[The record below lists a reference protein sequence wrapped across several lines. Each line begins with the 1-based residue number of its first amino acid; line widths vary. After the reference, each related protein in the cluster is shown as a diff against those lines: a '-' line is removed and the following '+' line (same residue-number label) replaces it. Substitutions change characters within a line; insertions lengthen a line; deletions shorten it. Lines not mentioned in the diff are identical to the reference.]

1 MIWALRTSR
10 AVVGSV
16 TALTGCL
23 ISAPGLAQTA
33 GAGPGDQGTP
43 AATAVAERQAAPGAV
58 SLADRV
64 ELQEVVVTASRREEA
79 ALQVPASLTVLGGD
93 TLDQL
98 GAKSIQDY
106 APLVPGL
113 QVAEVEPGYSL
124 QVLRGIT
131 TGINATGATV
141 ATYIDDTPTTG
152 ASVSSLGSTSTPDP
166 DLFDVQRIEV
176 LKGPQGTLYG
186 ASSMGGL
193 IKYVTNPP
201 NLREFQG
208 KAEVGYEGVPG
219 GGSGNSARALV
230 NIPLLSD
237 VLAVRA
243 DVFRVAFPGYIDNVF
258 RNETDVNAALSLGG
272 RVSVLWRPVDAFS
285 LRLTS
290 YYQRLTSDNPGA
302 MDVQPLT
309 LQPTS
314 GDLKTAEKLPE
325 PLYSKWSVNNAVLSY
340 DFPWANLSSSTS
352 VESQYTRN
360 FLDASNYYG
369 TLYQRL
375 VGGNAALVRSFVDT
389 KKTTEEVR
397 LVSPGGG
404 MFEWIAGFYYTHERA
419 TAPTFIDQY
428 DAVGATDTSVFPN
441 VVTVTL
447 GSLLRE
453 TAAYGDLTYRF
464 SPSFDV
470 QGGIRYAH
478 IAQDYDQTNFT
489 LAGVPLVPDL
499 AGNATL
505 SKNTYLGVARYHF
518 NQDTMLYARVATGY
532 RPGGPNDVIPGVSAA
547 PAAYQSDSL
556 ISYEFGIKG
565 ALASERLDYTIG
577 AFRIDWKNIQVQGV
591 DTATGFGFYD
601 NGGKAH
607 SQGLE
612 LELGYHPVRGL
623 RVGVSGSYDDAR
635 LDEDIP
641 VNGVTAKSGNELP
654 YAAKV
659 SYAGTVDYEHPMTS
673 TVRGFAGLTVAGVG
687 SRRAFFAD
695 QTVGL
700 APLGLVSKT
709 GDLPAYATLDLRGG
723 ITRNRVTVTAYL
735 RNVTDKRGAVALYGK
750 VAGADLATGT
760 VGPAALTVIQP
771 RTVGV
776 TARFEF

>member
-1 MIWALRTSR
+1 MSWASCTSR

-16 TALTGCL
+16 TLTGCL
-23 ISAPGLAQTA
+23 ISVPGLAQIA
-33 GAGPGDQGTP
+33 GSAQENQGAP
-43 AATAVAERQAAPGAV
+43 AATAVAERQAASGAG

-64 ELQEVVVTASRREEA
+64 QLQEVVVTASRREEA

-93 TLDQL
+93 MLDQL

-131 TGINATGATV
+131 TGVNATGATV
-141 ATYIDDTPTTG
+141 ATYLDDTPTTG

-201 NLREFQG
+201 NLTKFEG
-208 KAEVGYEGVPG
+208 KVEAGYEGVPG
-219 GGSGNSARALV
+219 GGTGNSVRALANV
-230 NIPLLSD
+230 PLLSD

-243 DVFRVAFPGYIDNVF
+243 DVFRIAYPGYIDNVF
-258 RNETDVNAALSLGG
+258 RNETDVNAALSVGG
-272 RVSVLWRPVDAFS
+272 RVSALWKPVDAFS
-285 LRLTS
+285 VRLTS

-314 GDLKTAEKLPE
+314 GDLKTAEKLPQ
-325 PLYSKWSVNNAVLSY
+325 PMYSKWFVNNLVLSY

-352 VESQYTRN
+352 LAKQYTRN

-369 TLYQRL
+369 ILYQGV
-375 VGGNAALVRSFVDT
+375 VGGNAALVRAVTDT

-404 MFEWIAGFYYTHERA
+404 TFEWIAGFYYTHESA
-419 TAPTFIDQY
+419 TTPQFVDQY
-428 DAVGATDTSVFPN
+428 DAVGAIDTPVLPN
-441 VVTVTL
+441 LVTVTVN
-447 GSLLRE
+447 SLLRE
-453 TAAYGDLTYRF
+453 AAAYGDLTYRF
-464 SPSFDV
+464 SPSFDL
-470 QGGIRYAH
+470 QAGIRYAH
-478 IAQDYDQTNFT
+478 IAQDYNQTDFT
-489 LAGVPLVPDL
+489 FAGAPLVPDL
-499 AGNATL
+499 AGSATL

-532 RPGGPNDVIPGVSAA
+532 RPGGPNDIIPGVSAA
-547 PAAYQSDSL
+547 PASYQSDSL
-556 ISYEFGIKG
+556 TSYEFGIKG
-565 ALASERLDYTIG
+565 ALASNRLDYTID

-591 DTATGFGFYD
+591 DATTGFLFYD

-607 SQGLE
+607 SQGFE
-612 LELGYHPVRGL
+612 FELGYHPVRGL
-623 RVGVSGSYDDAR
+623 RVGVSGSLNDAK

-641 VNGVTAKSGNELP
+641 VPGITAKSGNELP
-654 YAAKV
+654 YAPKL
-659 SYAGTVDYEHPMTS
+659 SYAGTVDYEHPLTS
-673 TVRGFAGLTVAGVG
+673 AVRGFAGLTVAGVG
-687 SRRAFFAD
+687 SRRAYFAD

-700 APLGLVSKT
+700 AALGLVSKT

-723 ITRNRVTVTAYL
+723 VSWERVTLTAYL
-735 RNVTDKRGAVALYGK
+735 RNVTDKRGAVALYGS
-750 VAGADLATGT
+750 VAGADLANGT

>member
-10 AVVGSV
+10 AVVGSI

-23 ISAPGLAQTA
+23 ISAPGLTQTA
-33 GAGPGDQGTP
+33 GSAQGDQATP
-43 AATAVAERQAAPGAV
+43 AATAQRQAAPGAD
-58 SLADRV
+58 SLADRA
-64 ELQEVVVTASRREEA
+64 EIQEIVVTATRREES

-93 TLDQL
+93 MLDQL

-141 ATYIDDTPTTG
+141 ATYLDDTPTTG
-152 ASVSSLGSTSTPDP
+152 TSVSSLGSTSTPDP
-166 DLFDVQRIEV
+166 DLFDMQRIEV

-201 NLREFQG
+201 NLTKFEG
-208 KAEVGYEGVPG
+208 KVEAGYEGVPG
-219 GGSGNSARALV
+219 GSTGNSVRALV
-230 NIPLLSD
+230 NVPLLSD

-243 DVFRVAFPGYIDNVF
+243 DGFRIAYPGYIDNVF
-258 RNETDVNAALSLGG
+258 RNERDVNTALSVGG
-272 RVSVLWRPVDAFS
+272 RVSVLWKPVDAFS

-325 PLYSKWSVNNAVLSY
+325 SMYSKWFVNNLVLSY

-352 VESQYTRN
+352 VEKQYTRN

-369 TLYQRL
+369 TLYSGL
-375 VGGNAALVRSFVDT
+375 LGGNAALVRILTDT

-404 MFEWIAGFYYTHERA
+404 TIEWIAGFYYTHERA
-419 TAPTFIDQY
+419 TTPQFVDQY
-428 DAVGATDTSVFPN
+428 DAVGATDTPVFPN
-441 VVTVTL
+441 LVTVTTD
-447 GSLLRE
+447 SLLRE
-453 TAAYGDLTYRF
+453 VAAYGDLTYRF
-464 SPSFDV
+464 SPSFDL

-478 IAQDYDQTNFT
+478 IAQDYVQTNFT
-489 LAGVPLVPDL
+489 FAGAPLVPNL
-499 AGNATL
+499 AGSATL

-518 NQDTMLYARVATGY
+518 DQDTMLYARVATGY
-532 RPGGPNDVIPGVSAA
+532 RPGGPNDVIPGVSSA
-547 PAAYQSDSL
+547 PTTYQSDSL
-556 ISYEFGIKG
+556 ISYEFGLKG
-565 ALASERLDYTIG
+565 SLASGRFDYTID
-577 AFRIDWKNIQVQGV
+577 AFRINWKNIQVQGV
-591 DTATGFGFYD
+591 DPVTSFLFYD

-623 RVGVSGSYDDAR
+623 RLGVSAALDDAK
-635 LDEDIP
+635 LDQDIP
-641 VNGVTAKSGNELP
+641 VPGVTAKSGNELP
-654 YAAKV
+654 YAPKI
-659 SYAGTVDYEHPMTS
+659 SYAGTVDYEHPLTS

-687 SRRAFFAD
+687 SRRAYFAD

-700 APLGLVSKT
+700 AALSLVSKT
-709 GDLPAYATLDLRGG
+709 GELPAYATLDLRGG
-723 ITRNRVTVTAYL
+723 ITRNSVTLSGYI
-735 RNVTDKRGAVALYGK
+735 RNVTDKRGAVALYGS
-750 VAGADLATGT
+750 VAGADLANGT

-771 RTVGV
+771 RTLGI

>member
-1 MIWALRTSR
+1 MIWAVRTSHTI
-10 AVVGSV
+10 VGSV
-16 TALTGCL
+16 TVLTSCL
-23 ISAPGLAQTA
+23 ISATGLAQIASSTQ
-33 GAGPGDQGTP
+33 GDQGSP
-43 AATAVAERQAAPGAV
+43 AASSVAERQAAPTD
-58 SLADRV
+58 SLPDR
-64 ELQEVVVTASRREEA
+64 EIQEVVVTASRREES

-93 TLDQL
+93 MLDQL

-131 TGINATGATV
+131 TGLNATGATV

-201 NLREFQG
+201 NLTKFEG
-208 KAEVGYEGVPG
+208 KVEAGYEDVPG
-219 GGSGNSARALV
+219 GGSGNSVRALV
-230 NIPLLSD
+230 NVPLISD

-243 DVFRVAFPGYIDNVF
+243 DGFRIAYPGYINNVF
-258 RNETDVNAALSLGG
+258 RNESDVNTALSVGG
-272 RVSVLWRPVDAFS
+272 RVAALWKPIDAFS
-285 LRLTS
+285 LRLTTS
-290 YYQRLTSDNPGA
+290 YQRLSSENPGA

-314 GDLKTAEKLPE
+314 GDLNTAEKLPE
-325 PLYSKWSVNNAVLSY
+325 PMYSKWFVNNLVLSY

-352 VESQYTRN
+352 VEKQYTRN

-369 TLYQRL
+369 TLYGGV
-375 VGGNAALVRSFVDT
+375 VGGNAALVRVLTDT
-389 KKTTEEVR
+389 TKSTEEVR

-404 MFEWIAGFYYTHERA
+404 TIEWITGFYYTHERA
-419 TAPTFIDQY
+419 ITPQFVDQY
-428 DAVGATDTSVFPN
+428 EAVGATDTPVYPDL
-441 VVTVTL
+441 VTVTTN
-447 GSLLRE
+447 SLLRE
-453 TAAYGDLTYRF
+453 AAAYGDLTYRF

-478 IAQDYDQTNFT
+478 IAQDYAQTNFT
-489 LAGVPLVPDL
+489 FAGAGLVPDL
-499 AGNATL
+499 AGSATL

-518 NQDTMLYARVATGY
+518 DEDTMLYARVATGY
-532 RPGGPNDVIPGVSAA
+532 RPGGPNDVIPGVSSA
-547 PAAYQSDSL
+547 PSTYQSDSL
-556 ISYEFGIKG
+556 ISYEVGLKG
-565 ALASERLDYTIG
+565 ALASSGFNYTID
-577 AFRIDWKNIQVQGV
+577 AFRINWKNIQVQGV
-591 DTATGFGFYD
+591 DPVTAFEFYD

-607 SQGLE
+607 SQGIE
-612 LELGYHPVRGL
+612 VELGYHPVRGL
-623 RVGVSGSYDDAR
+623 RLGVSGAVDEAK

-641 VNGVTAKSGNELP
+641 VPGVTGSSGNELP
-654 YAAKV
+654 YAPKV
-659 SYAGTVDYEHPMTS
+659 SYAATVDYEHPLTL

-687 SRRAFFAD
+687 ARRAYFAD

-700 APLGLVSKT
+700 APLGLVTKT
-709 GDLPAYATLDLRGG
+709 GDLPAYATLDFRGG
-723 ITRNRVTVTAYL
+723 FTWNKVTLTGYV
-735 RNVTDKRGAVALYGK
+735 RNVTDKRGAVALYGA

-776 TARFEF
+776 TARVEF

>member
-1 MIWALRTSR
+1 MSWALRTSR

-23 ISAPGLAQTA
+23 ISAPGLAQIT
-33 GAGPGDQGTP
+33 GAAQGDQAIP
-43 AATAVAERQAAPGAV
+43 AATVQPQAAAGV
-58 SLADRV
+58 SLADRPQL
-64 ELQEVVVTASRREEA
+64 EEVVVTATRREEA
-79 ALQVPASLTVLGGD
+79 ALQVPASLSVLSGD

-141 ATYIDDTPTTG
+141 ATYVDDTPTTG

-166 DLFDVQRIEV
+166 DLFDVQRVEV
-176 LKGPQGTLYG
+176 LKGPQGTLFG

-193 IKYVTNPP
+193 IRYVTNPP
-201 NLREFQG
+201 NLTKFEG

-219 GGSGNSARALV
+219 GGNGNSVRALV
-230 NIPLLSD
+230 NVPLLSD

-243 DVFRVAFPGYIDNVF
+243 DVFRIAYPGYIDNVF
-258 RNETDVNAALSLGG
+258 RNESDVNTAQSVGG
-272 RVSVLWRPVDAFS
+272 RVSALWKPVDAFS

-314 GDLKTAEKLPE
+314 GDLETAEKLPE
-325 PLYSKWSVNNAVLSY
+325 PMYSKWFVNNLVLSY
-340 DFPWANLSSSTS
+340 DFPWATLSASTS
-352 VESQYTRN
+352 VEKQYTRN
-360 FLDASNYYG
+360 FIDASNYYG
-369 TLYQRL
+369 VLYSGV
-375 VGGNAALVRSFVDT
+375 VGGNATNLRIITDT
-389 KKTTEEVR
+389 NKTTEEVR

-404 MFEWIAGFYYTHERA
+404 TIEWIAGFYYTHEHA
-419 TAPTFIDQY
+419 ITPELFDQY
-428 DAVGATDTSVFPN
+428 EAVGATDTLVYPEYI
-441 VVTVTL
+441 TVTID
-447 GSLLRE
+447 SLLRE
-453 TAAYGDLTYRF
+453 AAAYGDLTYRF

-470 QGGIRYAH
+470 QGGIRYSH
-478 IAQDYDQTNFT
+478 IAQDYDQTNFNFEG
-489 LAGVPLVPDL
+489 APLVPDL
-499 AGNATL
+499 AGSATL

-518 NQDTMLYARVATGY
+518 NKETMLYARIATGY
-532 RPGGPNDVIPGVSAA
+532 RAGGPNDVIPGVSSA
-547 PAAYQSDSL
+547 PATYQSDSL
-556 ISYEFGIKG
+556 ISYEFGLKG
-565 ALASERLDYTIG
+565 AVLSERLDYTID
-577 AFRIDWKNIQVQGV
+577 AYRINWKNIQVLGV
-591 DTATGFGFYD
+591 DPVTSFSFYD

-612 LELGYHPVRGL
+612 FELGYHPVRGL
-623 RVGVSGSYDDAR
+623 RLGVSGSLGDAR
-635 LDEDIP
+635 LDKDIP
-641 VNGVTAKSGNELP
+641 VPGVTAKSGNELP
-654 YAAKV
+654 YAPKV
-659 SYAGTVDYEHPMTS
+659 SYAGTIDYEHPLNS

-687 SRRAFFAD
+687 SRRAYFAD

-700 APLGLVSKT
+700 PEVGLVSKT

-723 ITRNRVTVTAYL
+723 VTWDRVTLTGYL
-735 RNVTDKRGAVALYGK
+735 RNVTDKRAAVALYGIT
-750 VAGADLATGT
+750 AGADLATGT
-760 VGPAALTVIQP
+760 VGPAPLTVIQP

>member
-1 MIWALRTSR
+1 MVWALRIPR
-10 AVVGSV
+10 AVIGSI

-23 ISAPGLAQTA
+23 ISAPGLAQIA
-33 GAGPGDQGTP
+33 GSG
-43 AATAVAERQAAPGAV
+43 
-58 SLADRV
+58 ADRA
-64 ELQEVVVTASRREEA
+64 EIQEIVVTATRREES

-93 TLDQL
+93 MLDQL

-141 ATYIDDTPTTG
+141 ATYLDDTPTTG

-186 ASSMGGL
+186 SSSMGGL

-201 NLREFQG
+201 NLTKFEG
-208 KAEVGYEGVPG
+208 KVEAGYEDVPG
-219 GGSGNSARALV
+219 GGSGNSVRALV

-237 VLAVRA
+237 VLALRA
-243 DVFRVAFPGYIDNVF
+243 DGFRIAYPGYIDNVF
-258 RNETDVNAALSLGG
+258 RNESNVNTALSVGG
-272 RVSVLWRPVDAFS
+272 RVSALWKPGDEFS
-285 LRLTS
+285 VRLTS
-290 YYQRLTSDNPGA
+290 YYQRLTSDNPGS

-314 GDLKTAEKLPE
+314 GDLNTAEKLPE
-325 PLYSKWSVNNAVLSY
+325 PMYSKWFVNNLLLSY

-352 VESQYTRN
+352 FEKQYTRN
-360 FLDASNYYG
+360 YLDASNYYG
-369 TLYQRL
+369 VLYSGL
-375 VGGNAALVRSFVDT
+375 VGGNASLVRAITDT
-389 KKTTEEVR
+389 KKTTEEIR

-404 MFEWIAGFYYTHERA
+404 TIEWIAGFYYTRELA
-419 TAPTFIDQY
+419 TTPQYVDQY
-428 DAVGATDTSVFPN
+428 EALGATDTPVYPN
-441 VVTVTL
+441 LVTVTI

-453 TAAYGDLTYRF
+453 AAAYGDLTYRF

-470 QGGIRYAH
+470 QAGIRYSH
-478 IAQDYDQTNFT
+478 IAQDYEQTDFT
-489 LAGVPLVPDL
+489 FAGTPLIPDL
-499 AGNATL
+499 AGSAAL

-518 NQDTMLYARVATGY
+518 DQDTMLYARVATGY
-532 RPGGPNDVIPGVSAA
+532 RPGGPNDVIPGVSSA
-547 PAAYQSDSL
+547 PSTYQSDSL
-556 ISYEFGIKG
+556 ISYEFGLKG
-565 ALASERLDYTIG
+565 ALASSQFDYTID
-577 AFRIDWKNIQVQGV
+577 AFRINWKNIQVQGV
-591 DTATGFGFYD
+591 DPVTAFEFYD

-607 SQGLE
+607 SQGME
-612 LELGYHPVRGL
+612 FELGYHPVRGL
-623 RVGVSGSYDDAR
+623 RLGISGAFGDAK

-641 VNGVTAKSGNELP
+641 VPGITAKSGNELP
-654 YAAKV
+654 YAPKI
-659 SYAGTVDYEHPMTS
+659 SYAGTVDYEHPLSS

-687 SRRAFFAD
+687 SRRAYFED

-700 APLGLVSKT
+700 APLGIVSKT

-723 ITRNRVTVTAYL
+723 IIWSGVTLSGYV
-735 RNVTDKRGAVALYGK
+735 RNVTDKRGAVALYGA

-776 TARFEF
+776 SARYEF

>member
-1 MIWALRTSR
+1 MIWAVRTSHTI
-10 AVVGSV
+10 VGSV
-16 TALTGCL
+16 TVLTSCL
-23 ISAPGLAQTA
+23 ISATGLAQIA
-33 GAGPGDQGTP
+33 SSAQGDQGSP
-43 AATAVAERQAAPGAV
+43 AASSVAERQAAPTD
-58 SLADRV
+58 SLPDR
-64 ELQEVVVTASRREEA
+64 EIQEVVVTASRREES

-93 TLDQL
+93 MLDQL

-131 TGINATGATV
+131 TGLNATGATV

-201 NLREFQG
+201 NLTKFEG
-208 KAEVGYEGVPG
+208 KVEAGYEDVPG
-219 GGSGNSARALV
+219 GGSGNSVRALV
-230 NIPLLSD
+230 NVPLISD

-243 DVFRVAFPGYIDNVF
+243 DGFRIAYPGYINNVF
-258 RNETDVNAALSLGG
+258 RNESDVNTALSVGG
-272 RVSVLWRPVDAFS
+272 RVAALWKPIDAFS
-285 LRLTS
+285 LRLTTS
-290 YYQRLTSDNPGA
+290 YQRLSSENPGA

-314 GDLKTAEKLPE
+314 GDLNTAEKLPE
-325 PLYSKWSVNNAVLSY
+325 PMYSKWFVNNLVLSY

-352 VESQYTRN
+352 VEKQYTRN

-369 TLYQRL
+369 TLYGGV
-375 VGGNAALVRSFVDT
+375 VGGNAALVRVLTDT
-389 KKTTEEVR
+389 TKSTEEVR

-404 MFEWIAGFYYTHERA
+404 TIEWITGFYYTHERA
-419 TAPTFIDQY
+419 ITPQFVDQY
-428 DAVGATDTSVFPN
+428 EAVGATDTPVYPDL
-441 VVTVTL
+441 VTVTTN
-447 GSLLRE
+447 SLLRE
-453 TAAYGDLTYRF
+453 AAAYGDLTYRF

-478 IAQDYDQTNFT
+478 IAQDYAQTNFT
-489 LAGVPLVPDL
+489 FAGAGLIPDL
-499 AGNATL
+499 AGSATL

-518 NQDTMLYARVATGY
+518 DEDTMLYARVATGY
-532 RPGGPNDVIPGVSAA
+532 RPGGPNDVIPGVSSA
-547 PAAYQSDSL
+547 PSTYQSDSL
-556 ISYEFGIKG
+556 ISYEVGLKG
-565 ALASERLDYTIG
+565 ALASSGFDYTID
-577 AFRIDWKNIQVQGV
+577 AFRINWKNIQVQGV
-591 DTATGFGFYD
+591 DPVTAFEFYD

-607 SQGLE
+607 SQGIE
-612 LELGYHPVRGL
+612 VELGYHPVRGL
-623 RVGVSGSYDDAR
+623 RLGVSGAVDEAK

-641 VNGVTAKSGNELP
+641 VPGVTGSSGNELP
-654 YAAKV
+654 YAPKV
-659 SYAGTVDYEHPMTS
+659 SYAATVDYEHPLTL

-687 SRRAFFAD
+687 ARRAYFAD

-700 APLGLVSKT
+700 APLGLVTKT
-709 GDLPAYATLDLRGG
+709 GDLPAYATLDFRGG
-723 ITRNRVTVTAYL
+723 FTWNKVTLTGYV
-735 RNVTDKRGAVALYGK
+735 RNVTDKRGAVALYGA

-776 TARFEF
+776 TARVEF

>member
-1 MIWALRTSR
+1 MIWAFRTSHTI
-10 AVVGSV
+10 VGSV
-16 TALTGCL
+16 TVFTSCL
-23 ISAPGLAQTA
+23 ISATGLAQIASSTQ
-33 GAGPGDQGTP
+33 GAQGTP
-43 AATAVAERQAAPGAV
+43 AASSVAERQAAPTD
-58 SLADRV
+58 SLPDRDI
-64 ELQEVVVTASRREEA
+64 QEIVVTASRREES

-93 TLDQL
+93 MLDQL

-106 APLVPGL
+106 APLIPGL

-131 TGINATGATV
+131 TGLNATGATV
-141 ATYIDDTPTTG
+141 ATYIDDTPMTG

-166 DLFDVQRIEV
+166 DLFDLQRIEV

-201 NLREFQG
+201 NLTKFEG
-208 KAEVGYEGVPG
+208 KVEAGYEDVPG
-219 GGSGNSARALV
+219 GGSGNSVRALV
-230 NIPLLSD
+230 NVPLISD

-243 DVFRVAFPGYIDNVF
+243 DGFRIAYPGYINNVF
-258 RNETDVNAALSLGG
+258 RNESDVNTALSVGG
-272 RVSVLWRPVDAFS
+272 RVAALWKPIDAFS
-285 LRLTS
+285 LRLTTS
-290 YYQRLTSDNPGA
+290 YQRLSSENPGA

-314 GDLKTAEKLPE
+314 GDLNTAEKLPE
-325 PLYSKWSVNNAVLSY
+325 PMYSKWFVNNLVLSY

-352 VESQYTRN
+352 VEKQYTRN

-369 TLYQRL
+369 TLYGGV
-375 VGGNAALVRSFVDT
+375 VGGNAALVRALTDT
-389 KKTTEEVR
+389 TKSTEEVR

-404 MFEWIAGFYYTHERA
+404 TIEWITGFYYTHERA
-419 TAPTFIDQY
+419 ITPQFVDQY
-428 DAVGATDTSVFPN
+428 EAVGATDTPVYPDL
-441 VVTVTL
+441 VTVTTN
-447 GSLLRE
+447 SLLRE
-453 TAAYGDLTYRF
+453 AAAYGDLTYRF

-478 IAQDYDQTNFT
+478 IAQDYAQTNFT
-489 LAGVPLVPDL
+489 FAGAGLVPDL
-499 AGNATL
+499 AGSATL

-518 NQDTMLYARVATGY
+518 DEDTMLYARVATGY
-532 RPGGPNDVIPGVSAA
+532 RPGGPNDVIPGVSSA
-547 PAAYQSDSL
+547 PSTYQSDSL
-556 ISYEFGIKG
+556 ISYEVGLKG
-565 ALASERLDYTIG
+565 ALASSGFDYTID
-577 AFRIDWKNIQVQGV
+577 AFRINWKNIQVQGV
-591 DTATGFGFYD
+591 DPVTAFEFYD

-607 SQGLE
+607 SQGIE
-612 LELGYHPVRGL
+612 MELGYHPMRGL
-623 RVGVSGSYDDAR
+623 RLGVSGAVDDAK

-641 VNGVTAKSGNELP
+641 VPGVTGSSGNELP
-654 YAAKV
+654 YAPKV
-659 SYAGTVDYEHPMTS
+659 SYAATVDYEHPLTS

-687 SRRAFFAD
+687 ARRAYFAD

-700 APLGLVSKT
+700 APLGLVTKT
-709 GDLPAYATLDLRGG
+709 GDLPAYATLDFRGG
-723 ITRNRVTVTAYL
+723 FTWNKVTLTGYV
-735 RNVTDKRGAVALYGK
+735 RNVTDKRGAVALYGA

-776 TARFEF
+776 TARVEF

>member
-23 ISAPGLAQTA
+23 ISAPGLAQIA
-33 GAGPGDQGTP
+33 GSAQGNQGTP
-43 AATAVAERQAAPGAV
+43 AATAVAERQVAPGV
-58 SLADRV
+58 DSLANRP

-106 APLVPGL
+106 AQLVPGL
-113 QVAEVEPGYSL
+113 QIAEVEPGYNL
-124 QVLRGIT
+124 QILRGIS
-131 TGINATGATV
+131 TGLNATGATV
-141 ATYIDDTPTTG
+141 ATYLDDTPTTG
-152 ASVSSLGSTSTPDP
+152 TSVASIGSTSTPDP

-201 NLREFQG
+201 NLKEFEG

-219 GGSGNSARALV
+219 GGTGNSGRVLV
-230 NIPLLSD
+230 NVPLLSD

-243 DVFRVAFPGYIDNVF
+243 DAFRIAYPGYIDNVF

-272 RVSVLWRPVDAFS
+272 RVSVLWKPVDAFS

-325 PLYSKWSVNNAVLSY
+325 PVYSKWFVNNLVLSY

-352 VESQYTRN
+352 VEKQYTRVA
-360 FLDASNYYG
+360 LDGSNNNAL
-369 TLYQRL
+369 LYQGL
-375 VGGNAALVRSFVDT
+375 VGGNAALVSSLVDT

-404 MFEWIAGFYYTHERA
+404 TIEWIAGFYYTHESA
-419 TAPTFIDQY
+419 TNPEFISQY
-428 DAVGATDTSVFPN
+428 DAVGATDTPVYPN
-441 VVTVTL
+441 LVTVTIN
-447 GSLLRE
+447 SLLRE
-453 TAAYGDLTYRF
+453 AAAYGDLTYRF
-464 SPSFDV
+464 SPSFDL

-489 LAGVPLVPDL
+489 FAGAPLVPDL

-532 RPGGPNDVIPGVSAA
+532 RPGGPNDVIPGVSVASA
-547 PAAYQSDSL
+547 TYRSDSL
-556 ISYEFGIKG
+556 ISYEVGIKG
-565 ALASERLDYTIG
+565 ALASERLDYTFD
-577 AFRIDWKNIQVQGV
+577 AYRIDWKDIQVQGV
-591 DTATGFGFYD
+591 DPVTSFLFFD

-612 LELGYHPVRGL
+612 LELGYHPVQGL
-623 RVGVSGSYDDAR
+623 RVGISGSFDDAK
-635 LDEDIP
+635 LDQDIP
-641 VNGVTAKSGNELP
+641 VPGITAESGNELP
-654 YAAKV
+654 YAPKV
-659 SYAGTVDYEHPMTS
+659 SYAGTVDYEHPLTS
-673 TVRGFAGLTVAGVG
+673 MVRGFAGFTVAGVG
-687 SRRAFFAD
+687 SRRAYFAD

-723 ITRNRVTVTAYL
+723 VTWNRVTLTAYL
-735 RNVTDKRGAVALYGK
+735 RNATDKRAAVALFGLE
-750 VAGADLATGT
+750 AGGDLVNGT
-760 VGPAALTVIQP
+760 AGPAALTVIQP

>member
-1 MIWALRTSR
+1 MVWPLRIPR
-10 AVVGSV
+10 AVIGSV

-23 ISAPGLAQTA
+23 ISAPGLAQIA
-33 GAGPGDQGTP
+33 GS
-43 AATAVAERQAAPGAV
+43 GAD
-58 SLADRV
+58 SPADRADI
-64 ELQEVVVTASRREEA
+64 QEIVVTATRREES

-93 TLDQL
+93 MLDQL
-98 GAKSIQDY
+98 GAKSIQDF

-131 TGINATGATV
+131 TGLNATGATV

-201 NLREFQG
+201 NLTKFEG
-208 KAEVGYEGVPG
+208 KVEAGYEGVSG
-219 GGSGNSARALV
+219 GGNGNSARALV
-230 NIPLLSD
+230 NIPLLAD

-243 DVFRVAFPGYIDNVF
+243 DVFRIAYPGYINNVF
-258 RNETDVNAALSLGG
+258 RNETDVNAALSVGG

-285 LRLTS
+285 ARLTS

-314 GDLKTAEKLPE
+314 GDLNTAEKLPE
-325 PLYSKWSVNNAVLSY
+325 PVYSKWFVNNLVLSY
-340 DFPWANLSSSTS
+340 DFSWANLSSSSS
-352 VESQYTRN
+352 VEKQYTRN

-369 TLYQRL
+369 TLYGSV
-375 VGGNAALVRSFVDT
+375 VGGNAALVRALTDT
-389 KKTTEEVR
+389 TKSTEEVR
-397 LVSPGGG
+397 LVSPAGGTI
-404 MFEWIAGFYYTHERA
+404 EWIAGFYYTHERA
-419 TAPTFIDQY
+419 ITPQFVDQY
-428 DAVGATDTSVFPN
+428 EAVGATDTPVFPN
-441 VVTVTL
+441 LVTVTTD
-447 GSLLRE
+447 SLLRE
-453 TAAYGDLTYRF
+453 VAAYGDLTYRF

-470 QGGIRYAH
+470 QAGIRYSH
-478 IAQDYDQTNFT
+478 IAQDYEQTDFT
-489 LAGVPLVPDL
+489 LAGAPLIPDL
-499 AGNATL
+499 AGSATL

-518 NQDTMLYARVATGY
+518 DQDTMLYARVATGY
-532 RPGGPNDVIPGVSAA
+532 RPGGPNDVIPGVSSAA
-547 PAAYQSDSL
+547 ATYQSDSL
-556 ISYEFGIKG
+556 ISYELGLKG
-565 ALASERLDYTIG
+565 ALDSKRFDYSID
-577 AFRIDWKNIQVQGV
+577 AFRINWKNIQVQGV
-591 DTATGFGFYD
+591 DPATSFLFYD

-607 SQGLE
+607 SQGIE
-612 LELGYHPVRGL
+612 FELGYHPVRGL
-623 RVGVSGSYDDAR
+623 RLGISGAFDDAK
-635 LDEDIP
+635 LDQGIP
-641 VNGVTAKSGNELP
+641 VPGITASSGNELP
-654 YAAKV
+654 YAPKI
-659 SYAGTVDYEHPMTS
+659 SYAATVDYEHPLS
-673 TVRGFAGLTVAGVG
+673 SAVRGFAGLTVAGVG
-687 SRRAFFAD
+687 SRRAYFDD

-700 APLGLVSKT
+700 APVGILSKT

-723 ITRNRVTVTAYL
+723 ITWNSVTLSGYV
-735 RNVTDKRGAVALYGK
+735 RNVTDKRGAVALYGS
-750 VAGADLATGT
+750 VVGADLASGA

-776 TARFEF
+776 TARYEF

>member
-10 AVVGSV
+10 TVVGSV

-23 ISAPGLAQTA
+23 ISAPGLAQIA
-33 GAGPGDQGTP
+33 GSTQGGQATP
-43 AATAVAERQAAPGAV
+43 AAAVQPQAVSGAD
-58 SLADRV
+58 SLADRPD
-64 ELQEVVVTASRREEA
+64 LQEVVVTATRREEA
-79 ALQVPASLTVLGGD
+79 ALQVPASLTVLSGD

-131 TGINATGATV
+131 TGLNATGATV

-201 NLREFQG
+201 NLTKFEG
-208 KAEVGYEGVPG
+208 KVEAGYEGVSG
-219 GGSGNSARALV
+219 GGNGNSARALV
-230 NIPLLSD
+230 NIPLLAD

-243 DVFRVAFPGYIDNVF
+243 DVFRIAYPGYINNVF
-258 RNETDVNAALSLGG
+258 RNETDVNAALSVGG

-285 LRLTS
+285 ARLTS

-314 GDLKTAEKLPE
+314 GDLNTAEKLPE
-325 PLYSKWSVNNAVLSY
+325 PVYSKWFVNNMVLSY
-340 DFPWANLSSSTS
+340 DFSWANLSSSTS
-352 VESQYTRN
+352 VEKQYTSN
-360 FLDASNYYG
+360 SLDASNYYG
-369 TLYQRL
+369 TLYGGV
-375 VGGNAALVRSFVDT
+375 VGGNAALVRALT
-389 KKTTEEVR
+389 NTTKTTEEVR

-404 MFEWIAGFYYTHERA
+404 TIEWITGFYYTHERA
-419 TAPTFIDQY
+419 ITPQFVDQY
-428 DAVGATDTSVFPN
+428 EAVGATDTPVFPN
-441 VVTVTL
+441 LVTVTTD
-447 GSLLRE
+447 SLLRE
-453 TAAYGDLTYRF
+453 AAVYGDLTYRF
-464 SPSFDV
+464 SPSFDL
-470 QGGIRYAH
+470 QGGIRYAN
-478 IAQDYDQTNFT
+478 IAQEYEQTDFT
-489 LAGVPLVPDL
+489 FAGASLVPNL
-499 AGNATL
+499 GGSSTL

-518 NQDTMLYARVATGY
+518 DQDTMLYARVATGY
-532 RPGGPNDVIPGVSAA
+532 RPGGPNDVIPGVSSA
-547 PAAYQSDSL
+547 PATYQSDSL
-556 ISYEFGIKG
+556 ISYELGVKG
-565 ALASERLDYTIG
+565 ALASGRFDYTFD
-577 AFRIDWKNIQVQGV
+577 AFRINWKNIQVQGV
-591 DTATGFGFYD
+591 DPVTAFEFYD

-623 RVGVSGSYDDAR
+623 RLGVSGALDDAK

-641 VNGVTAKSGNELP
+641 VPGVTARSGNELP
-654 YAAKV
+654 YAPKV
-659 SYAGTVDYEHPMTS
+659 SYAGTVDYEHPLTS
-673 TVRGFAGLTVAGVG
+673 TMRGFGGLTVAGVG
-687 SRRAFFAD
+687 ARRAYFDD

-723 ITRNRVTVTAYL
+723 VNFNRVTLTAYL
-735 RNVTDKRGAVALYGK
+735 RNVTDKRGAVALYGA
-750 VAGADLATGT
+750 VAGADLANGT

>member
-1 MIWALRTSR
+1 MAGR
-10 AVVGSV
+10 
-16 TALTGCL
+16 
-23 ISAPGLAQTA
+23 QTV
-33 GAGPGDQGTP
+33 P
-43 AATAVAERQAAPGAV
+43 AD
-58 SLADRV
+58 SLADRA

-93 TLDQL
+93 MLDQL

-131 TGINATGATV
+131 TGVNATGATV

-152 ASVSSLGSTSTPDP
+152 ASVSSLGATSTPDP

-201 NLREFQG
+201 NLAKFEG
-208 KAEVGYEGVPG
+208 KVEAGYEDLPG
-219 GGSGNSARALV
+219 GGTGNSVRALV
-230 NIPLLSD
+230 NVPLISD
-237 VLAVRA
+237 VLAIRA
-243 DVFRVAFPGYIDNVF
+243 DGFRIAFPGYINNVF
-258 RNETDVNAALSLGG
+258 RNESDVNTALSVGG
-272 RVSVLWRPVDAFS
+272 RVSALWKPVDVFS

-290 YYQRLTSDNPGA
+290 YYQRLTSENPGA

-314 GDLKTAEKLPE
+314 GDLNTAEKLPE
-325 PLYSKWSVNNAVLSY
+325 PMYSKWLVNNLVLSY

-352 VESQYTRN
+352 VEKQYTRN

-369 TLYQRL
+369 TLYGAV
-375 VGGNAALVRSFVDT
+375 VGGNAALVRAITDT
-389 KKTTEEVR
+389 TKSTEEVR

-404 MFEWIAGFYYTHERA
+404 AIEWITGFYYTHERA
-419 TAPTFIDQY
+419 ITPQFVDQY
-428 DAVGATDTSVFPN
+428 EAVGATDTAVFPDL
-441 VVTVTL
+441 VTVTTD
-447 GSLLRE
+447 SLLRE
-453 TAAYGDLTYRF
+453 AAVYGDLTYRF

-470 QGGIRYAH
+470 QGGIRYSH
-478 IAQDYDQTNFT
+478 IAQDYSQTNFT
-489 LAGVPLVPDL
+489 FAGAPLVPDL
-499 AGNATL
+499 AGSATL

-532 RPGGPNDVIPGVSAA
+532 RPGGPNDVIPGVSSA
-547 PAAYQSDSL
+547 PSTYQSDSL
-556 ISYEFGIKG
+556 ISYEFGLKG
-565 ALASERLDYTIG
+565 ALASGRFDYTID
-577 AFRIDWKNIQVQGV
+577 AFRINWKNIQVQGV
-591 DTATGFGFYD
+591 DPVTAFLFYD

-607 SQGLE
+607 SQGIE
-612 LELGYHPVRGL
+612 LELGYHPVRELRLGL
-623 RVGVSGSYDDAR
+623 SGALDDAK

-641 VNGVTAKSGNELP
+641 VPGVTGSSGNELP
-654 YAAKV
+654 YAPKV
-659 SYAGTVDYEHPMTS
+659 SYAGTVDYEHPLTS

-687 SRRAFFAD
+687 ARRAYFAD

-700 APLGLVSKT
+700 PAVGLVSKT

-723 ITRNRVTVTAYL
+723 VTWNKITLSGYL
-735 RNVTDKRGAVALYGK
+735 RNVTDKRGAVALYGA
-750 VAGADLATGT
+750 VVGADLATGT
-760 VGPAALTVIQP
+760 VGPGALTVIQP
-771 RTVGV
+771 RTIGI
-776 TARFEF
+776 TARCEF

>member
-23 ISAPGLAQTA
+23 ISAPGLAQIA
-33 GAGPGDQGTP
+33 GSAPGNQGTP
-43 AATAVAERQAAPGAV
+43 AATAVAERQAAPGAD
-58 SLADRV
+58 SLADRP
-64 ELQEVVVTASRREEA
+64 ELQEVVVTATRREEA
-79 ALQVPASLTVLGGD
+79 ALQVPASLTVLSGD

-131 TGINATGATV
+131 TGLNATGATV

-201 NLREFQG
+201 NLTKFEG
-208 KAEVGYEGVPG
+208 KVEAGYEGVSG
-219 GGSGNSARALV
+219 GGNGNSARALV
-230 NIPLLSD
+230 NIPLLAD

-243 DVFRVAFPGYIDNVF
+243 DVFRIAYPGYINNVF
-258 RNETDVNAALSLGG
+258 RNETDVNAALSVGG

-314 GDLKTAEKLPE
+314 GDLNTAEKLPE
-325 PLYSKWSVNNAVLSY
+325 PVYSKWFVNNMVLSY
-340 DFPWANLSSSTS
+340 DFSWANLSSSTS
-352 VESQYTRN
+352 VEKQYTSN
-360 FLDASNYYG
+360 SLDASNYYG
-369 TLYQRL
+369 TLYGGV
-375 VGGNAALVRSFVDT
+375 VGGNAALVRALT
-389 KKTTEEVR
+389 NTTKTTEEVR

-404 MFEWIAGFYYTHERA
+404 TIEWITGFYYTHERA
-419 TAPTFIDQY
+419 ITPQFVDQY
-428 DAVGATDTSVFPN
+428 EAVGATDTPVFPN
-441 VVTVTL
+441 LVTVTTD
-447 GSLLRE
+447 SLLRE
-453 TAAYGDLTYRF
+453 AAVYGDLTYRF
-464 SPSFDV
+464 SPSFDL
-470 QGGIRYAH
+470 QGGIRYAN
-478 IAQDYDQTNFT
+478 IAQEYEQTDFT
-489 LAGVPLVPDL
+489 FAGASLVPNL
-499 AGNATL
+499 GGSSTL

-518 NQDTMLYARVATGY
+518 DQDTMLYARVATGY
-532 RPGGPNDVIPGVSAA
+532 RPGGPNDVIPGVSSA
-547 PAAYQSDSL
+547 PATYQSDSL

-565 ALASERLDYTIG
+565 ALASGRFDYTFD
-577 AFRIDWKNIQVQGV
+577 AFRINWKNIQVQGV
-591 DTATGFGFYD
+591 DPVTAFEFYD

-623 RVGVSGSYDDAR
+623 RLGVSGALDDAK

-641 VNGVTAKSGNELP
+641 VPGVTARSGNELP
-654 YAAKV
+654 YAPKV
-659 SYAGTVDYEHPMTS
+659 SYAGTVDYEHPLTS
-673 TVRGFAGLTVAGVG
+673 TVRGFGGLTVAGVG
-687 SRRAFFAD
+687 ARRAYFND

-723 ITRNRVTVTAYL
+723 VNFNRVTLTAYL
-735 RNVTDKRGAVALYGK
+735 RNLTDKRGAVALYGA
-750 VAGADLATGT
+750 VAGADLANGT

>member
-1 MIWALRTSR
+1 MIWAVRTSHTI
-10 AVVGSV
+10 VGSV
-16 TALTGCL
+16 TVLTSCL
-23 ISAPGLAQTA
+23 ISATGLAQIASSTQ
-33 GAGPGDQGTP
+33 GDQGSP
-43 AATAVAERQAAPGAV
+43 AASSVAERQAAPTD
-58 SLADRV
+58 SLPDR
-64 ELQEVVVTASRREEA
+64 EIQEVVVTASRREES

-93 TLDQL
+93 MLDQL

-131 TGINATGATV
+131 TGLNATGATV

-201 NLREFQG
+201 NLTKFEG
-208 KAEVGYEGVPG
+208 KVEAGYEDVPG
-219 GGSGNSARALV
+219 GGSGNSVRALV
-230 NIPLLSD
+230 NVPLISD

-243 DVFRVAFPGYIDNVF
+243 DGFRIAYPGYINNVF
-258 RNETDVNAALSLGG
+258 RNESDVNTALSVGG
-272 RVSVLWRPVDAFS
+272 RVAALWKPIDAFS
-285 LRLTS
+285 LRLTTS
-290 YYQRLTSDNPGA
+290 YQRLSSENPGA

-314 GDLKTAEKLPE
+314 GDLNTAEKLPE
-325 PLYSKWSVNNAVLSY
+325 PMYSKWFVNNLVLSY

-352 VESQYTRN
+352 VEKQYTRN

-369 TLYQRL
+369 TLYGGV
-375 VGGNAALVRSFVDT
+375 VGGNAALVRVLTDT
-389 KKTTEEVR
+389 TKSTEEVR

-404 MFEWIAGFYYTHERA
+404 TIEWITGFYYTHERA
-419 TAPTFIDQY
+419 ITPQFVDQY
-428 DAVGATDTSVFPN
+428 EAVGATDTPVYPDL
-441 VVTVTL
+441 VTVTTN
-447 GSLLRE
+447 SLLRE
-453 TAAYGDLTYRF
+453 AAAYGDLTYRL

-478 IAQDYDQTNFT
+478 IAQDYAQTNFT
-489 LAGVPLVPDL
+489 FAGAGLVPDL
-499 AGNATL
+499 AGSATL

-518 NQDTMLYARVATGY
+518 DEDTMLYARVATGY
-532 RPGGPNDVIPGVSAA
+532 RPGGPNDVIPGVSSA
-547 PAAYQSDSL
+547 PSTYQSDSL
-556 ISYEFGIKG
+556 ISYEVGLKG
-565 ALASERLDYTIG
+565 ALASSGFDYTID
-577 AFRIDWKNIQVQGV
+577 AFRINWKNIQVQGV
-591 DTATGFGFYD
+591 DPVTAFEFYD

-607 SQGLE
+607 SQGIE
-612 LELGYHPVRGL
+612 VELGYHPVRGL
-623 RVGVSGSYDDAR
+623 RLGVSGAVDEAK

-641 VNGVTAKSGNELP
+641 VPGVTGSSGNELP
-654 YAAKV
+654 YAPKV
-659 SYAGTVDYEHPMTS
+659 SYAATVDYEHPLTL

-687 SRRAFFAD
+687 ARRAYFAD

-700 APLGLVSKT
+700 APLGLVTKT
-709 GDLPAYATLDLRGG
+709 GDLPAYATLDFRGG
-723 ITRNRVTVTAYL
+723 FTWNKVTLTGYV
-735 RNVTDKRGAVALYGK
+735 RNVTDKRGAVALYGA

-776 TARFEF
+776 TARVEF

>member
-1 MIWALRTSR
+1 MIWAFRTSHTI
-10 AVVGSV
+10 VGSV
-16 TALTGCL
+16 TVFTSCL
-23 ISAPGLAQTA
+23 ISATGLAQIASSTQ
-33 GAGPGDQGTP
+33 GAQGTP
-43 AATAVAERQAAPGAV
+43 AASSVAERQAAPTD
-58 SLADRV
+58 SLPDRDI
-64 ELQEVVVTASRREEA
+64 QEIVVTASRREES

-93 TLDQL
+93 MLDQL

-106 APLVPGL
+106 APLIPGL

-131 TGINATGATV
+131 TGLNATGATV
-141 ATYIDDTPTTG
+141 ATYIDDTPMTG

-166 DLFDVQRIEV
+166 DLFDLQRIEV

-201 NLREFQG
+201 NLTKFEG
-208 KAEVGYEGVPG
+208 KVEAGYEDVPG
-219 GGSGNSARALV
+219 GGSGNSVRALV
-230 NIPLLSD
+230 NVPLISD

-243 DVFRVAFPGYIDNVF
+243 DGFRIAYPGYINNVF
-258 RNETDVNAALSLGG
+258 RNESDVNTALSVGG
-272 RVSVLWRPVDAFS
+272 RVAALWKPIDAFS
-285 LRLTS
+285 LRLTTS
-290 YYQRLTSDNPGA
+290 YQRLSSENPGA

-314 GDLKTAEKLPE
+314 GDLNTAEKLPE
-325 PLYSKWSVNNAVLSY
+325 PMYSKWFVNNLVLSY

-352 VESQYTRN
+352 VEKQYTRN

-369 TLYQRL
+369 TLYGGV
-375 VGGNAALVRSFVDT
+375 VGGNAALVRALTDT
-389 KKTTEEVR
+389 TKSTEEVR

-404 MFEWIAGFYYTHERA
+404 TIEWITGFYYTHERA
-419 TAPTFIDQY
+419 ITPQFVDQY
-428 DAVGATDTSVFPN
+428 EAVGATDTPVYPDL
-441 VVTVTL
+441 VTVTTN
-447 GSLLRE
+447 SLLRE
-453 TAAYGDLTYRF
+453 AAAYGDLTYRF

-478 IAQDYDQTNFT
+478 IAQDYAQTNFT
-489 LAGVPLVPDL
+489 FAGAGLVPDL
-499 AGNATL
+499 AGSATL

-518 NQDTMLYARVATGY
+518 DEDTMLYARVATGY
-532 RPGGPNDVIPGVSAA
+532 RPGGPNDVIPGVSSA
-547 PAAYQSDSL
+547 PSTYQSDSL
-556 ISYEFGIKG
+556 ISYEVGLKG
-565 ALASERLDYTIG
+565 ALASSGFDYTID
-577 AFRIDWKNIQVQGV
+577 AFRINWKNIQVQGV
-591 DTATGFGFYD
+591 DPVTAFEFYD

-607 SQGLE
+607 SQGIE
-612 LELGYHPVRGL
+612 MELGYHPMRGL
-623 RVGVSGSYDDAR
+623 RLGVSGAVDDAK

-641 VNGVTAKSGNELP
+641 VPGVTGSSGNELP
-654 YAAKV
+654 YAPKV
-659 SYAGTVDYEHPMTS
+659 SYAATVDYEHPLTL

-687 SRRAFFAD
+687 ARRAYFAD

-700 APLGLVSKT
+700 APLGLVTKT
-709 GDLPAYATLDLRGG
+709 GDLPAYATLDFRGG
-723 ITRNRVTVTAYL
+723 FTWNKVTLTGYV
-735 RNVTDKRGAVALYGK
+735 RNVTDKRGAVALYGA

-776 TARFEF
+776 TARVEF